1 MDNIRDSI
9 ERSARTVDEAI
20 NEALIQLGVTR
31 DGVDV
36 EVLQEAKSGLF
47 GIGSKPAKVLVTVKF
62 DPERAVREF
71 LGEVIDAIGISATFE
86 IKRTEKQLN
95 IMIHGKDIGILI
107 GKRGQTLDSL
117 QYLVNLVVNKGKAPY
132 INIVLDAENY
142 RRKRRETLESLA
154 HNLIKKARATRKK
167 IVLEPMTPYERRII
181 HAALQSER
189 GIDTYSEGD
198 EPYRYVVISPK
209 G

>member
-1 MDNIRDSI
+1 MNNTNDSI
-9 ERSARTVDEAI
+9 ERSGKTVDDAV
-20 NEALIQLGVTR
+20 NDALKHLGVTR
-31 DGVDV
+31 EEVDV
-36 EVLQEAKSGLF
+36 KILDEGKSGIF
-47 GIGSKPAKVLVTVKF
+47 GIGSRPAKVLVTVKF
-62 DPERAVREF
+62 DPERAAREF
-71 LGEVIDAIGISATFE
+71 LSEVIEAIGINAAFE
-86 IKRTEKQLN
+86 VKRTDKQLN
-95 IMIHGKDIGILI
+95 IMVQGKDIGILI

-132 INIVLDAENY
+132 INILLDAENY

-154 HNLIKKARATRKK
+154 YNLVKKARATRKK

-198 EPYRYVVISPK
+198 EPYRYVVINPK